1 MLGSGGREHALAWK
15 LAQSPHCTTLWASPG
30 NPGVLSVLDAVNARR
45 DRSAE
50 IGQHGLCFDMDL
62 TDHAAVL
69 DFCATYR
76 VDLVVIG
83 PEAPLVDGLADS
95 LRAAGIAVFG
105 PSRAAAQLEGS
116 KGFTKDLC
124 TRAGI
129 PTAGYVRAS
138 SAAEAHAALARFA
151 IPVVIKAD
159 GLAAGKGVV
168 IALTAEEATAAIDDM
183 FGGAFGGAGAEVV
196 IEEFL
201 EGEEVSLFAL
211 TDGNAIMAFGSAQ
224 DHKRVGEGDTGPNT
238 GGMGAYSPAPVL
250 TPELEARAMDEIIAP
265 TVKAMAEAGMPY
277 SGVLF
282 AGLMLTADGPKLIE
296 YNCRFGDPECQVLML
311 RLESDLVETLAACA
325 RGQLAAAPPPIFAAD
340 SAMTVVV
347 AAKGYPGT
355 PAAGGRIE
363 GLAAAETRG
372 AHVFHAG
379 TALTEDGAL
388 IAKGG
393 RVLNVAARGRNLR
406 EARDRAYRAI
416 YDVRYADGFWRS
428 DIGWRGLMRLGSEAR
443 ERARAS
449 RPSRAAD
456 VFRQRGARRLALF
469 HCDHFEPWRNAP
481 RTIGPENAALIER
494 FAETTAA
501 MAHAQRLTL
510 FYRPHVKPIDAP
522 RAGGRFVAGDPLG
535 FARLRDADLAV
546 TSPAI
551 RALVAAGHELQ
562 LHIHHERVTRN
573 TRYTPETRWADHL
586 ETCGEAA
593 DSARLELLVQLSLE
607 AVRAESGLAMDT
619 WLFVHG
625 NWALAASDPRV
636 CGVEDELAIL
646 QRNGCAGDF
655 TFLGE
660 PHDVFCLP
668 DFTAPSLVKPVQGAK
683 AYDRAEAEAIPAWG
697 AEARVAAERLFIWS
711 AAHGRDAHSLDY
723 TSLPV
728 IQRASD
734 PSGWATELAQNAVL
748 LGDTLYLG
756 TYAHSMSPRH
766 GPHDTMVFPHAH
778 PPVRRMLE
786 TLHQSAAQAGLA
798 VAQLTASEVRAE
810 ILASG

>member
-30 NPGVLSVLDAVNARR
+30 NPGIRAVLDAVNARR

-265 TVKAMAEAGMPY
+265 TV
-277 SGVLF
+277 
-282 AGLMLTADGPKLIE
+282 
-296 YNCRFGDPECQVLML
+296 
-311 RLESDLVETLAACA
+311 
-325 RGQLAAAPPPIFAAD
+325 
-340 SAMTVVV
+340 
-347 AAKGYPGT
+347 
-355 PAAGGRIE
+355 
-363 GLAAAETRG
+363 
-372 AHVFHAG
+372 
-379 TALTEDGAL
+379 
-388 IAKGG
+388 
-393 RVLNVAARGRNLR
+393 
-406 EARDRAYRAI
+406 
-416 YDVRYADGFWRS
+416 
-428 DIGWRGLMRLGSEAR
+428 
-443 ERARAS
+443 
-449 RPSRAAD
+449 
-456 VFRQRGARRLALF
+456 
-469 HCDHFEPWRNAP
+469 
-481 RTIGPENAALIER
+481 
-494 FAETTAA
+494 
-501 MAHAQRLTL
+501 
-510 FYRPHVKPIDAP
+510 
-522 RAGGRFVAGDPLG
+522 
-535 FARLRDADLAV
+535 
-546 TSPAI
+546 
-551 RALVAAGHELQ
+551 
-562 LHIHHERVTRN
+562 
-573 TRYTPETRWADHL
+573 
-586 ETCGEAA
+586 
-593 DSARLELLVQLSLE
+593 
-607 AVRAESGLAMDT
+607 
-619 WLFVHG
+619 
-625 NWALAASDPRV
+625 
-636 CGVEDELAIL
+636 
-646 QRNGCAGDF
+646 
-655 TFLGE
+655 
-660 PHDVFCLP
+660 
-668 DFTAPSLVKPVQGAK
+668 
-683 AYDRAEAEAIPAWG
+683 
-697 AEARVAAERLFIWS
+697 
-711 AAHGRDAHSLDY
+711 
-723 TSLPV
+723 
-728 IQRASD
+728 
-734 PSGWATELAQNAVL
+734 
-748 LGDTLYLG
+748 
-756 TYAHSMSPRH
+756 
-766 GPHDTMVFPHAH
+766 
-778 PPVRRMLE
+778 
-786 TLHQSAAQAGLA
+786 
-798 VAQLTASEVRAE
+798 
-810 ILASG
+810 